1 MHAAAK
7 VMFALGG
14 VICIIGVVMGVGG
27 AEAAEIDIENDA
39 TYSGTS
45 GTWYHDNA
53 DLYIVYVKSNVDCE
67 SFSASM
73 TDSEGSSGSMF
84 IDNLEVYDC
93 EDWESTEEGDFVSA
107 GYITV
112 DVAGDFTMESSSPIY
127 IIGGGEELGEAVGGA
142 FAMLGG
148 FGMLCCG
155 GFFLLL
161 GGIFAITLKK
171 AELHQVS
178 QHLLPHTWLH
188 LNMRSRSNRSNISRS
203 SSLSNIS
210 RSNSLSSTNNRH
222 KVEFDQFLLN

>member
-1 MHAAAK
+1 
-7 VMFALGG
+7 MFALGG

-84 IDNLEVYDC
+84 VDNLEVYDC

-171 AELHQVS
+171 AEPQVVVVNQAAPGS
-178 QHLLPHTWLH
+178 AAPAATHMAAPQYEQPQQYQQVQQPQQYQQVQQPQQYQQPPQGG
-188 LNMRSRSNRSNISRS
+188 I
-203 SSLSNIS
+203 
-210 RSNSLSSTNNRH
+210 
-222 KVEFDQFLLN
+222 